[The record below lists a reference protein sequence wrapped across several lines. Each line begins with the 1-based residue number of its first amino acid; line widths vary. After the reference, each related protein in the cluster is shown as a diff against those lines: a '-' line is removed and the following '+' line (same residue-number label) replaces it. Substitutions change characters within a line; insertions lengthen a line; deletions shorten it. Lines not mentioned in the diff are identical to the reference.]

1 MNYWKYNAPFRN
13 LFTIGLLLW
22 LLGGAAGIYLFSKE
36 TLFFTFNQL
45 HSYPGDLFFQYF
57 THVGDGLMMLALGIV
72 LLGLGKRRLG
82 ILMLITFILSG
93 LLAQTIKRAVP
104 EPRPGLHFAQIEKIH
119 RVNDDLLKA
128 NNSFPSGH
136 TTTAFAMFSLLS
148 FSVRNPSLQFMYL
161 LIAFAVGFSRMYL
174 GQHFFKDVWV
184 GSLLGYGTS
193 LLIFW
198 LFRKNDF
205 STFQWKRR
213 VNSSSH

>member
-36 TLFFTFNQL
+36 TLFFTFNHL
-45 HSYPGDLFFQYF
+45 HSYPGDIFFKYF
-57 THVGDGLMMLALGIV
+57 THAGDGLMMLALGIV

-82 ILMLITFILSG
+82 ILLLVSYIFSG
-93 LLAQTIKRAVP
+93 LLAQAIKHAKP
-104 EPRPGLHFAQIEKIH
+104 EPRPGLHFAQVDVIH
-119 RVNDDLLKA
+119 SVDDNLLRA

-148 FSVRNPSLQFMYL
+148 FSVRNYTLQVLYL
-161 LIAFAVGFSRMYL
+161 VLAFAVGFSRIYL

-184 GSLLGYGTS
+184 GSLLGYSTS
-193 LLIFW
+193 LFVFW
-198 LFRKNDF
+198 IFRKQDF
-205 STFQWKRR
+205 LFLRWNFKK
-213 VNSSSH
+213 NSSTL